1 MKYHF
6 VSALFLFFC
15 SAVSAE
21 NVINV
26 SGKGQVSVVPDQLQ
40 FSIYIEEK
48 GPSTDKLN
56 AILEQKSEL
65 VASLLKKYGVEAKD
79 VQSLRVQLSP
89 WMERQDNHL
98 QQQGFVLSRQLK
110 VTLRDLANY
119 GKVIDGLLKIG
130 PGRIDNFQYMSSD
143 HASLY
148 DRALT
153 LAVENASKKAKLLAS
168 AGQVTISG
176 VQSINEVSGYSAPA
190 EMVRFKAMDSA
201 GGYLPGEMQIK
212 ADVQV
217 TFTIASD

>member
-6 VSALFLFFC
+6 VSAILFLF
-15 SAVSAE
+15 SNVVLAE

-40 FSIYIEEK
+40 FTIYIEEK

-56 AILEQKSEL
+56 AILEQKSEQ
-65 VASLLKKYGVEAKD
+65 VAKLLKKYGVDDKD
-79 VQSLRVQLSP
+79 IQSLRVQLSP
-89 WMERQDNHL
+89 WMERQDNNV

-110 VTLRDLANY
+110 VNLRDLTAY
-119 GKVIDGLLKIG
+119 GKVMDGLLKIG

-143 HASLY
+143 HAALY
-148 DRALT
+148 DKALT
-153 LAVENASKKAKLLAS
+153 LAVENAARKAKLLAN
-168 AGQVTISG
+168 AGNVKVAG

-190 EMVRFKAMDSA
+190 EMVRFKTMDSS

-217 TFTIASD
+217 TFSIASD